1 MTSFL
6 LVCTPLQWSP
16 PRFISSSAHV
26 SAADLQCPKQ
36 RVAGERTCRLPRRQL
51 LVVPAGWRGGGFNY
65 LVRSAPATGVSVRQ
79 KVETPAGQM
88 VVGVKHS
95 AVHVGMESALVW
107 SEHVSFETIRRVRLH
122 EEITPQNRACPYV
135 LHINM
140 WNIFCIILC
149 LILFIYVHFCSV

>member
-107 SEHVSFETIRRVRLH
+107 SEHVSFERRSGECDFAKKSHLKTEHARTCCTLTCG
-122 EEITPQNRACPYV
+122 IFFV
-135 LHINM
+135 L
-140 WNIFCIILC
+140 FC
-149 LILFIYVHFCSV
+149 V